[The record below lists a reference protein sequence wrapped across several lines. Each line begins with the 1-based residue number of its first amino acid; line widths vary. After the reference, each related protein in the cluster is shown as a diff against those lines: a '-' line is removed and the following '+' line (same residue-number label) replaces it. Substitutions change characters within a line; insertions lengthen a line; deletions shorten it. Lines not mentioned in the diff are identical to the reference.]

1 MRRLGLA
8 LLLLAGC
15 DASSPPKEP
24 QAVVANPGP
33 AEPAAELPALT
44 GRVVDAAEILSPA
57 EEAALTERSSALE
70 RRTTDQLVVVTLT
83 SLRGMT
89 IESAGLTLG
98 NRWGIGQAGKD
109 NGVLVLIAP
118 NERKVRIEV
127 GYGLE
132 PILTNE
138 RAQTIIDRDMLP
150 PFREGR
156 LADGIAAGTDAV
168 ARILIEHA
176 DTPRVGRS

>member
-1 MRRLGLA
+1 MRAFGLA
-8 LLLLAGC
+8 LLLLVGC
-15 DASSPPKEP
+15 DASSQPQEP
-24 QAVVANPGP
+24 QAVAADPGP

-44 GRVVDAAEILSPA
+44 GRVVDSAEILSPA
-57 EEAALTERSSALE
+57 QEAALTETSAALE
-70 RRTTDQLVVVTLT
+70 RRTTDQLVVVTLA

-89 IESAGLTLG
+89 IEAAGLTLG

-109 NGVLVLIAP
+109 NGVLLIVAP
-118 NERKVRIEV
+118 NDRKVRIEV
-127 GYGLE
+127 AYGLE

-168 ARILIEHA
+168 ARLLLEHA
-176 DTPRVGRS
+176 NTPRMGRS